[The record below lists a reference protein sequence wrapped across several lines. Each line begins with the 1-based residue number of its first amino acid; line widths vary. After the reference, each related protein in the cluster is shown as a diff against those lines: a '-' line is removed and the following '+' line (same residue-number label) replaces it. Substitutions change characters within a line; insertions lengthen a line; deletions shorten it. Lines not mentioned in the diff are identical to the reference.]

1 MAALKV
7 GTRRLA
13 VFHKQRQSQQVSPV
27 LSTMHSGHSAEG
39 LHTHV
44 STKNQ
49 DDVRRSIPSRT
60 DRQSWITPTRAIDNL
75 ENRELT
81 TSRWHEMSHSKSGAT
96 SFLSEKMGPQNLMFK
111 NHVLIEIA
119 KIGGT
124 PRKQTQVAMD
134 QYAGWWFQAIINIF
148 LK

>member
-1 MAALKV
+1 VAALKV

-13 VFHKQRQSQQVSPV
+13 LFHKQRQSQQVSPV

-60 DRQSWITPTRAIDNL
+60 DTKDNTNQGHL
-75 ENRELT
+75 TLWKTENSPHQDGMKSPPREGSSPGAAQVLT
-81 TSRWHEMSHSKSGAT
+81 MAHMAHQDYTIFFTKTLIH
-96 SFLSEKMGPQNLMFK
+96 QNY
-111 NHVLIEIA
+111 I
-119 KIGGT
+119 KILCCFTYGLVYWNYYYG
-124 PRKQTQVAMD
+124 
-134 QYAGWWFQAIINIF
+134 NI
-148 LK
+148 LV

>member
-1 MAALKV
+1 
-7 GTRRLA
+7 
-13 VFHKQRQSQQVSPV
+13 
-27 LSTMHSGHSAEG
+27 
-39 LHTHV
+39 
-44 STKNQ
+44 
-49 DDVRRSIPSRT
+49 
-60 DRQSWITPTRAIDNL
+60 
-75 ENRELT
+75 
-81 TSRWHEMSHSKSGAT
+81 MSHSKSGAT

-148 LK
+148 LKWDPPASIQPDCMLVDHWLVITLW